1 MTDLL
6 PEGLHF
12 GLHEDLHRADP
23 GLGSTDMKALLTSPV
38 NGYWKRTPNGQRIM
52 QALGIAQPE
61 AESPSLAQIFGT
73 AAHALLLE
81 PERFD
86 DLYVEDED
94 APADYLTSKDVIREA
109 LMSRAAAY
117 LPPKTAPR
125 EEWVMAAKR
134 ASLKV
139 IEDWKVDFIIHAA
152 GRTVLS
158 KRWMAQLRMIDRIV
172 RAKRADLGGKSIF
185 DQNLTGGYAEVTVIW
200 DEDGVRMKA
209 RFDYMRTMGVI
220 DVKTYQCP
228 DDKPPISHFLGHI
241 ANYAY
246 DLQAA
251 HYMRAWE
258 ELGKAIAD
266 GRVFGAVDPA
276 WLKRVKVDDK
286 PAWRWLA
293 ISSMGLPEVDF
304 VDFDAPTALS
314 AANVQRQ
321 QAIETFRRYS
331 EQFGH
336 DEPWVS
342 MRGRIVADDD
352 TLNATGVARRMIGR
366 GETTW
371 TEA

>member
-1 MTDLL
+1 MIDLL
-6 PEGLHF
+6 EPGLYF
-12 GLHEDLHRADP
+12 GLNEDLHRNDP
-23 GLGSTDMKALLTSPV
+23 GIGSTSLKALLTSPV
-38 NGYWKRTPNGQRIM
+38 NGFWKNTTAGKRIM
-52 QALGIAQPE
+52 EALGIAAPE
-61 AESPSLAQIFGT
+61 SSEPSLAQVFGT

-94 APADYLTSKDVIREA
+94 APADYLTSRDVIREGLTQA
-109 LMSRAAAY
+109 SAY

-125 EEWVMAAKR
+125 EEYVMAAKR
-134 ASLKV
+134 AGLKV
-139 IEDWKVDFIIHAA
+139 IEDWKVDFVIHAA

-158 KRWMAQLRMIDRIV
+158 KRWMAQLRMIDHIV
-172 RAKRADLGGKSIF
+172 RAKRADLGSKSIF
-185 DQNLTGGYAEVTVIW
+185 EQNLTGGYAEVTVIW
-200 DEDGVRMKA
+200 VEDGVRMKA

-228 DDKPPISHFLGHI
+228 DDKPPVSHFLGQI

-246 DLQAA
+246 DLQAC

-258 ELGKAIAD
+258 ELGLAIAE

-304 VDFDAPTALS
+304 IDFDAPTALS
-314 AANVQRQ
+314 AAHIQRQ
-321 QAIETFRRYS
+321 QAIETFKRYS
-331 EQFGH
+331 EQFGP

-342 MRGRIVADDD
+342 MRGRIVADDASLD
-352 TLNATGVARRMIGR
+352 ASGVARRMMGR

>member
-6 PEGLHF
+6 PCGIHF
-12 GLHEDLHRADP
+12 SLPEDQHRADP

-38 NGYWKRTPNGQRIM
+38 NGYWKRTANGQRIM

-61 AESPSLAQIFGT
+61 AEEPSLAQVFGT

-94 APADYLTSKDVIREA
+94 APADYLTSRDVIREG
-109 LMSRAAAY
+109 LTRAGAY

-125 EEWVMAAKR
+125 EEYVMAAKR
-134 ASLKV
+134 AGLKV
-139 IEDWKVDFIIHAA
+139 IEDWKVDFIVHAA

-158 KRWMAQLRMIDRIV
+158 KRWMAQLRMIDHIV

-185 DQNLTGGYAEVTVIW
+185 EQNLTGGYPEVTVIW

-228 DDKPPISHFLGHI
+228 DDKPPVSHFLGQV
-241 ANYAY
+241 ATYAY

-251 HYMRAWE
+251 HYLRAWE
-258 ELGKAIAD
+258 ELGKAIAE
-266 GRVFGAVDPA
+266 GRTFGAVDPA

-286 PAWRWLA
+286 PAWRWIA

-304 VDFDAPTALS
+304 IDFDAPTALS
-314 AANVQRQ
+314 AAHIQRQ
-321 QAIETFRRYS
+321 QAVETFKQYTAR
-331 EQFGH
+331 FGA

-342 MRGRIVADDD
+342 MRGRIVADDASLD
-352 TLNATGVARRMIGR
+352 ASGVARRMMGR

-371 TEA
+371 TMA